1 MLFINLIALASVATA
16 ATTARATRPKANEYK
31 SEDCSGSVN
40 YGHNSFLLHDVT
52 MDDTTH
58 SVYLTGNWELWSG
71 KTGNGGSCTG
81 TKSLDVSYPS
91 GACISTSAKSW
102 HANLP
107 VKCVRNKDY

>member
-1 MLFINLIALASVATA
+1 MLFVSMIALASVATA
-16 ATTARATRPKANEYK
+16 ATTPRDTRPKANEYK
-31 SEDCSGSVN
+31 SEDCSGSVS

-58 SVYLTGNWELWSG
+58 SVYLTGNWELWSE

-81 TKSLDVSYPS
+81 TKSLDVSYPG